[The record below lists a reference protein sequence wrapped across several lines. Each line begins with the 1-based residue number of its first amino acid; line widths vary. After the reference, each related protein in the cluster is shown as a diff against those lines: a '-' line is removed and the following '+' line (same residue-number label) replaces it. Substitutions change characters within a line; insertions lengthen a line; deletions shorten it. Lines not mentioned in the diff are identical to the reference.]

1 MAALNE
7 TRNATIGEASMASQ
21 GLLVMYHADGVK
33 KTAAVTDVAVGV
45 TAAESSKDA
54 TGALEG
60 SGVGTVAVYPLSG
73 IVYVKSMA
81 ISAAK
86 FGIPLYVGTSDGFV
100 DDSSANSAVKMG
112 YYAGEN
118 KAIASGDLVPMYC
131 L

>member
-7 TRNATIGEASMASQ
+7 TRNATIGEASMATQ

-33 KTAAVTDVAVGV
+33 KTAAVTDIGVGV
-45 TAAESSKDA
+45 TAAESSKNA
-54 TGALEG
+54 SGVLEG

-73 IVYVKSMA
+73 IVYVKCMA
-81 ISAAK
+81 ITAAK
-86 FGIPLYVGTSDGFV
+86 FGIPLYVGTTDGYL
-100 DDSSANSAVKMG
+100 DDSASNSAVKMG

-118 KAIASGDLVPMYC
+118 KAITAGDLIPLFC